1 MVSRT
6 FGYIKTKKMNYI
18 SKKPT
23 TLIVGATGTI
33 GSALAADLSALHINF
48 KAMVRSPEKAGALL
62 RLPGLELVVA
72 DLDDPDSLDKA
83 LRGIHKVFLVTNS
96 SEQAEAQQLTLVDA
110 AVKAGVHHIVKLS
123 QFAADLNSPVRFL
136 RYHAVVEEKIKASG
150 IAYTFLR
157 PNLFMQ
163 GLLAFRHLI
172 AQESQFFAPAGQ
184 AKVSLIDIRDIAAVA
199 AKTLIEAGHE
209 GMIYDLTGPDA
220 ITHSDIAASLS
231 DAAGHPIRY
240 VDVEPAAMRKALLSA
255 GFPEWQADG
264 LLEDYAHYARG
275 EAQNISTAVKQLAG
289 RPAIHFKDFAQEHA
303 ALFIAPTAL

>member
-48 KAMVRSPEKAGALL
+48 KAMVRLPEKAGALL

-123 QFAADLNSPVRFL
+123 QFAADPNSPVRFL

-172 AQESQFFAPAGQ
+172 AQESQFFA
-184 AKVSLIDIRDIAAVA
+184 
-199 AKTLIEAGHE
+199 TC
-209 GMIYDLTGPDA
+209 
-220 ITHSDIAASLS
+220 
-231 DAAGHPIRY
+231 
-240 VDVEPAAMRKALLSA
+240 
-255 GFPEWQADG
+255 
-264 LLEDYAHYARG
+264 
-275 EAQNISTAVKQLAG
+275 
-289 RPAIHFKDFAQEHA
+289 
-303 ALFIAPTAL
+303 